1 MKSANAQLEAR
12 FRQIASLDAASGIL
26 HWDAATMLPE
36 SSGDARGEQLAAL
49 AEVAHE
55 KLVDPAMGDWFAAA
69 KDETLEDWQRAN
81 LDEMQHRWQH
91 AVSVPQALVS
101 RFAKLRIKSEHAWRA
116 AREKAD
122 YASFLPIFRE
132 VISLS
137 REVAQAKAE
146 ALKLTPYDALL
157 DSYDRGMRTAT
168 IDPIF
173 AQLKSWLPEFVGQV
187 QAHQAPQL
195 IAPLEAHVA
204 VTKQEALGRAMM
216 LALGFDTT
224 RGRIDVSAH
233 PFCGGAPGDVRI
245 TTRYRED
252 RFTDALYGVLHET
265 GHALYEQGL
274 PEQWR
279 GLPIGDA
286 RGMSMHESQSLFV
299 EMQVS
304 RSHAFLQFLLPQL
317 KETFELV
324 GAVWSEENVYR
335 NLTRVERSF
344 IRVNADEVTYPL
356 HVVMRYELE
365 QALLSGELD
374 AVDLPTAWAAKT
386 QEYLHITPPDDAQG
400 CLQDI
405 HWPEGM
411 FGYFPT
417 YTLGAM
423 TAAQLMAACRRS
435 ISGLDGQISR
445 GEFAPMIGWLRENV
459 HKHGSRYSTA
469 EILARATGEPLNPT
483 HFENHLKARYLA

>member
-1 MKSANAQLEAR
+1 MSATQQLQDR
-12 FRQIASLDAASGIL
+12 FRQIAAIDAASGIL
-26 HWDAATMLPE
+26 HWDAATMMRVG
-36 SSGDARGEQLAAL
+36 SADARGEQLAAL

-55 KLVDPAMGDWFAAA
+55 KMTDPVLADWFAKADGE
-69 KDETLEDWQRAN
+69 KLEDWQRTN
-81 LDEMQHRWQH
+81 LDEMKSRWLH
-91 AVSVPQALVS
+91 ATALPQRLVS
-101 RFAKLRIKSEHAWRA
+101 ELTKIRLKSEQVWRTAKA
-116 AREKAD
+116 ASD

-132 VISLS
+132 VIALT
-137 REVAQAKAE
+137 REVAQAKA
-146 ALKLTPYDALL
+146 AVLNLSPYDALL
-157 DSYDRGMRTAT
+157 DSYDHGMRRAR
-168 IDPIF
+168 IDPVF
-173 AQLKSWLPEFVGQV
+173 TQLKTWLPAFVGEAI
-187 QAHQAPQL
+187 AHQKPAE
-195 IAPLEAHVA
+195 PLVA
-204 VTKQEALGRAMM
+204 NVSIDKQADLGDAMM

-224 RGRIDVSAH
+224 RGRIDSSVH

-245 TTRYRED
+245 TTRYKED

-286 RGMSMHESQSLFV
+286 RGMSMHESQSLFI

-304 RSHAFLQFLLPQL
+304 RSRPFLKFLLPQL
-317 KETFELV
+317 KETFGLS
-324 GAVWSEENVYR
+324 GAAWSEENVYR

-356 HVVMRYELE
+356 HVILRYELE
-365 QALLSGELD
+365 QQLLDGSLD
-374 AVDLPTAWAAKT
+374 AADLPDAWAVKM
-386 QEYLHITPPDDAQG
+386 QEYLGITPPDHHHG

-423 TAAQLMAACRRS
+423 TAAQLMAACRKALPE
-435 ISGLDGQISR
+435 LDAQLTK
-445 GEFAPMIGWLRENV
+445 GEFAPMVAWLRTNV
-459 HKHGSRYSTA
+459 HQYGSRYSND
-469 EILARATGEPLNPT
+469 ELLVKATGEPLNAK
-483 HFENHLKARYLA
+483 HFEAHLRARYTA